1 MSHEHETCQL
11 SGVCGHNHDHHEHD
25 HSHENACA
33 CGHDHHEHD
42 HESACTCGHDHHE
55 HHHDHGD
62 ACGCACG
69 HDHHDED
76 GCGCG
81 HNHGSGEANGKKEI
95 GLAAASGILLAV
107 GALWDGGWA
116 STAILLAA
124 YLLVGFDILRS
135 AVRNI
140 LRGDIFDENFLMTV
154 ASIGA
159 LCIGE
164 MPEAVLV
171 MLLYRIGEYLQDRAV
186 ASSRRSIRSLMDIR
200 PDHANL
206 VEGDGIREVDA
217 KTVAVGRIILLK
229 PGDRVPLDGR
239 VLEGESQLD
248 TAALT
253 GESMPRD
260 CGVGDEVLAGCI
272 NLSGT
277 MKVEVTK
284 TFGDSAASRILNLVE
299 NASKSKAVSEKFITR
314 FARRYTPIVCA
325 LAVVI
330 AVGPALLNFSTWSE
344 SVYNALCF
352 LVISCPCALVIS
364 VPLSFFAGIGRAS
377 RSGVLVKG
385 GNYLDALAKTEIA
398 AFDKTGTLTRG
409 TFSVAQLLPA
419 EGTNGEEL
427 LRWGAVAEAGSNH
440 PIAKAITAAYGQEVP
455 TVTDYRELSGHGVS
469 AVWEGRTVTA
479 GKADY
484 IRSLG
489 IEVPEVSL
497 VGTLIYVALDGKYLG
512 AMVLRDVVKDDAASA
527 IRQLKTLGIARTVML
542 SGDNR
547 DVVDQVAGELGISAA
562 YSQLL
567 PEDKLSR
574 IEALKQELSPKGKL
588 LYVGDGINDTPVLTA
603 ADIGV
608 AMGGLGADA
617 AIEAADAVIMGDEP
631 GKIADAIRIAR
642 KTCRIAN
649 QNIVFSVAIKV
660 AIMLL
665 AAFGHIELWLA
676 VFADVGVCMLTI
688 LNSLRINAMP
698 RAPRDASPAPGRTV
712 AA

>member
-1 MSHEHETCQL
+1 MSNEHETCQPGGC
-11 SGVCGHNHDHHEHD
+11 SG
-25 HSHENACA
+25 
-33 CGHDHHEHD
+33 
-42 HESACTCGHDHHE
+42 HE
-55 HHHDHGD
+55 HHHAE
-62 ACGCACG
+62 ACCSHG
-69 HDHHDED
+69 HDHHDHED
-76 GCGCG
+76 TCNCGHHHDGHDGETCGCGHGHHHCHEDEGCGCG
-81 HNHGSGEANGKKEI
+81 HDHSHGEADGKKEI
-95 GLAAASGILLAV
+95 GLAAASGVLLAV
-107 GALWDGGWA
+107 GALWDGGMA
-116 STAILLAA
+116 STIILLAA
-124 YLLVGFDILRS
+124 YLLVGFDILRA

-140 LRGDIFDENFLMTV
+140 LRGDIFDENFLMAV

-171 MLLYRIGEYLQDRAV
+171 MLLYRIGEYLQGRAV

-206 VEGDGIREVDA
+206 IDGDRIQSVDA
-217 KTVAVGRIILLK
+217 KAVAVGQTILLK

-253 GESMPRD
+253 GESMPRE
-260 CGVGDEVLAGCI
+260 CKVGDQVLAVCI

-284 TFGDSAASRILNLVE
+284 SFGDSAASRILNLVE
-299 NASKSKAVSEKFITR
+299 NASKNKAVSEKFITR

-330 AVGPALLNFSTWSE
+330 AVGPALLGFYTWSE

-385 GNYLDALAKTEIA
+385 GNYLDALANVETA
-398 AFDKTGTLTRG
+398 VFDKTGTLTKG
-409 TFSVAQLLPA
+409 TFSVAQLLPVQ
-419 EGTNGEEL
+419 GTDGEEL
-427 LRWGAVAEAGSNH
+427 LHWGAVAESGSNH
-440 PIAKAITAAYGQEVP
+440 PIAKAITAAYGQGVP

-469 AVWEGRTVTA
+469 AIWDGHSVTA

-489 IEVPEVSL
+489 LEVPEVSL

-512 AMVLRDVVKDDAASA
+512 AIVLRDVVKPDATAA
-527 IRQLKTLGIARTVML
+527 IVELKQLGVVRTVML
-542 SGDNR
+542 SGDSR
-547 DVVDQVAGELGISAA
+547 DVVDQVAGELGISTA

-567 PEDKLSR
+567 PEDKLR
-574 IEALKQELSPKGKL
+574 HIEELKQGLSPKGKL
-588 LYVGDGINDTPVLTA
+588 LYAGDGINDTPVLTA

-642 KTCRIAN
+642 RTCRIAN
-649 QNIVFSVAIKV
+649 QNIIFSISVKV

-688 LNSLRINAMP
+688 LNSLRIST
-698 RAPRDASPAPGRTV
+698 APSRSKMTGTASGSTV